1 MTAVHLANNKGYKTR
16 CSLCKIRS
24 YSFCRCLN
32 DDQLEI
38 FSKVSFEKKFTD
50 KENIFLQNDP
60 STHLYNITEGNV
72 KIYQLLDD
80 GRIQIIGFL
89 YPGDFFGTYKNNKYN
104 YSAEAIGNLRVC
116 VFDQRILDKYMDQ
129 NPILAKELLN
139 QTSYELTLAQDR
151 MTVMG
156 RLNAIEKIAIFLI
169 NISNQRKR
177 IGWQSNPIS
186 LSMARQ
192 DIADYLGLTIET
204 VSREISKLKT
214 SNIIKIISSK
224 QLFINDIEKLKQ
236 ISKL

>member
-1 MTAVHLANNKGYKTR
+1 MTAVHLANNKDYKTR

-50 KENIFLQNDP
+50 KVNIFLQNDP
-60 STHLYNITEGNV
+60 SKHLYNITEGNV

-116 VFDQRILDKYMDQ
+116 VFDQRVLDKYMDQ

-139 QTSYELTLAQDR
+139 ETSYELTLAQDR

>member
-1 MTAVHLANNKGYKTR
+1 MTAVYLADNKDYKTR

-50 KENIFLQNDP
+50 KVNIFLQNDP
-60 STHLYNITEGNV
+60 SKHLYNITEGNV

-116 VFDQRILDKYMDQ
+116 VFDQRVLDKYMDQ

-156 RLNAIEKIAIFLI
+156 RLNAIEKISIFFI

>member
-1 MTAVHLANNKGYKTR
+1 MTAVHLANNKDNKTR

-50 KENIFLQNDP
+50 KENIFLQNDS

-116 VFDQRILDKYMDQ
+116 VFDQRVLDKYMDQ

-156 RLNAIEKIAIFLI
+156 RLNAIEKIAIFFI

-186 LSMARQ
+186 LSMTRQ

-224 QLFINDIEKLKQ
+224 QLFIKDIEKLKQ

>member
-1 MTAVHLANNKGYKTR
+1 
-16 CSLCKIRS
+16 
-24 YSFCRCLN
+24 
-32 DDQLEI
+32 LEI

-116 VFDQRILDKYMDQ
+116 VFDQRVLDKYMDQ

-156 RLNAIEKIAIFLI
+156 RLNAIEKISIFFI

>member
-1 MTAVHLANNKGYKTR
+1 MTAVHLANNKDYKTR

-50 KENIFLQNDP
+50 KENIFLQNDS

-156 RLNAIEKIAIFLI
+156 RLNAIEKISIFFI